1 MKCNDCGVDA
11 VQEVEGM
18 YFCEECIEEFAEEE

>member
-1 MKCNDCGVDA
+1 MKCNDCEDNA
-11 VQEVEGM
+11 IQEVDGM